1 MTEVADKAA
10 DLLESAT
17 AALPHGKRRRGQETM
32 ARGVAD
38 AIESRRHLVVQAG
51 TGTGKTLAYLV
62 GVLASGRRTVVS
74 TVTKALQDQLAIHDL
89 PHAATALE
97 PELGRRA
104 TWAVVKGRSNYVCRQ
119 RLSEALASN
128 TLLDD
133 APSAA
138 QRRELERLAR
148 FAADS
153 DEGDL
158 DRLDW
163 VPTPATRRLA
173 VVTSDE
179 CPGSAKCPEGANCFA
194 EHARDRAASADVI
207 VTNSHLYALDVA
219 TDGAILPEHD
229 VVVFDEAHQ
238 LEDVVSASVSSSI
251 GPATIS
257 HLSSIVRG
265 VLVDGEATMRLEAS
279 GRALIAPLAAA
290 LDRRLATPLP
300 RDVAEALSGARLAV
314 HGVSSA
320 LALVTSPPPNVAQR
334 LVRAEAS
341 CSRVLATIDEM
352 LDPPPRSVCY
362 VEGTAERPV
371 AVLAPLDVA
380 PALAEGVWSK
390 RTAIL
395 TSATVPIG
403 MPNRIGL
410 PDFELLDV
418 GSPFDYENQGL
429 LYCPRAMPEPN
440 APGRDEAVRD
450 ELARLIAAAGGR
462 TLALF
467 TTWRAMRAA
476 ADALD
481 GSLPGR
487 LLRQDD
493 LPKPALIEAFATD
506 ETSSLF
512 ATAGFFQGVDVPGRS
527 LSLVVIDK
535 IPFPRPDQPLLA
547 ARRDEIGS
555 RAFTEID
562 VPIAATALAQ
572 AAGRLIR
579 SERDRGVV
587 AILDPRIA
595 TRGYG
600 RTLLSAVPSF
610 SRTTEL
616 DAVRRFLDDSLS

>member
-1 MTEVADKAA
+1 MTEVADAAA
-10 DLLESAT
+10 DLLETAT
-17 AALPHGKRRRGQETM
+17 AALPNGTRRRGQETM

-38 AIESRRHLVVQAG
+38 AIASRRHLVVQAG

-74 TVTKALQDQLAIHDL
+74 TVTKALQDQLASHDL
-89 PHAATALE
+89 PHAVDALE
-97 PELGRRA
+97 SELGRRP

-119 RLSEALASN
+119 RLAEALASD

-133 APSAA
+133 RPSAT
-138 QRRELERLAR
+138 QRRELKRLAE
-148 FAADS
+148 FAATS

-163 VPTPATRRLA
+163 LPTQATRRLA

-179 CPGSAKCPEGANCFA
+179 CPGAAKCPEGHHCFA
-194 EHARDRAASADVI
+194 ERARDRAATADVI

-251 GPATIS
+251 GPGTLTQ
-257 HLSSIVRG
+257 LSAIVRG
-265 VLVDGEATMRLEAS
+265 VLVDGDATARLEAS
-279 GRALIAPLAAA
+279 GRALLGPLSAA
-290 LDRRLATPLP
+290 LDRRLSIPLP
-300 RDVAEALSGARLAV
+300 RPVAEALSGARLSVAA
-314 HGVSSA
+314 VSSS
-320 LALVTSPPPNVAQR
+320 LGLVTSPPPSVAQR

-341 CSRVLATIDEM
+341 CLRVLATIDEL
-352 LDPPPRSVCY
+352 LDPPPRTVCF
-362 VEGTAERPV
+362 VEGSAERPV

-380 PALAEGVWSK
+380 PALHEGVWEK

-395 TSATVPIG
+395 TSATIPTG

-429 LYCPRAMPEPN
+429 LYCPRSIPEPK
-440 APGRDEAVRD
+440 APDRDDAVRD

-493 LPKPALIEAFATD
+493 LPKPALIEAFAAD
-506 ETSSLF
+506 ESSSLF

-527 LSLVVIDK
+527 LTLVVIDK
-535 IPFPRPDQPLLA
+535 IPFPRPDQPLLS
-547 ARRDEIGS
+547 ARRDEIGA
-555 RAFTEID
+555 RAFSEID

-600 RTLLSAVPSF
+600 RTLLAAVPGF
-610 SRTTEL
+610 ARTTEFES
-616 DAVRRFLDDSLS
+616 VRRFLDDALA